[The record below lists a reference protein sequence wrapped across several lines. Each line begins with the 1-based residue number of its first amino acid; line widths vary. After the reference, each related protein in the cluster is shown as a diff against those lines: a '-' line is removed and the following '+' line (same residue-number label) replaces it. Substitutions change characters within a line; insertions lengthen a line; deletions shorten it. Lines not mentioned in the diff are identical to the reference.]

1 MTMVD
6 VTLIGPIGEAAGTR
20 KTQAAASTVGELLD
34 VLSTRYGPVFTKRAR
49 ASRIVVNGTP
59 IQFKQGHKTPL
70 NAGDEVALLVPV
82 GGG

>member
-1 MTMVD
+1 MVD

-20 KTQAAASTVGELLD
+20 KTQAAASTVGELFD

-49 ASRIVVNGTP
+49 ASRVVVNGTP
-59 IQFKQGHKTPL
+59 IQFMKGPKTPL
-70 NAGDEVALLVPV
+70 KAGDEVAFLVPV